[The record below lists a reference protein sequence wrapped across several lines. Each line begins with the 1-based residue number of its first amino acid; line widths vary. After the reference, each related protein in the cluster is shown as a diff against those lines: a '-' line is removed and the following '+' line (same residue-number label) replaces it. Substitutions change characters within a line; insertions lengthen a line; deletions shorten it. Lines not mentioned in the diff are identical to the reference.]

1 MDFFKANIIPVEVF
15 IQLAAFL
22 IVLAILRKFGW
33 GPIQKSL
40 ADRREHIRKSIE
52 DVQTAKQDMERLK
65 AEYHAHLR
73 KIEEEARAKMA
84 ETVEA
89 GRIIAKEIQDKA
101 REEAQKTFDKTK
113 AALDLEVAKAR
124 VSMRKEIAELSVHV
138 AEKVLRENLS
148 DGKQRDKAEQLI
160 NELEKTL

>member
-1 MDFFKANIIPVEVF
+1 MHIVPVEIF
-15 IQLAAFL
+15 IQLVAFL
-22 IVLAILRKFGW
+22 IVFFTLRKFGW

-52 DVQTAKQDMERLK
+52 DVELAKREMAALK
-65 AEYHAHLR
+65 AEYQLHLQ

-89 GRIIAKEIQDKA
+89 GRLIAKEIQDKA
-101 REEAQKTFDKTK
+101 REEAQRTFDKTK

-124 VSMRKEIAELSVHV
+124 VSMREEIANLSIHV
-138 AEKVLRENLS
+138 AEKILGDHLNDS
-148 DGKQRDKAEQLI
+148 KQREKASQLVDQ
-160 NELEKTL
+160 LEKAL